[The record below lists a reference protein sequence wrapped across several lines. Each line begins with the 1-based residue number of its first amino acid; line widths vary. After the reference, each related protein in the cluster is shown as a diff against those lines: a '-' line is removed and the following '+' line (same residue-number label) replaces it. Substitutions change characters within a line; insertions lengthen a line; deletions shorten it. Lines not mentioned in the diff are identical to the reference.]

1 MLLSL
6 LWDQRAEFR
15 WNKQGVQHHPNP
27 RELNSC
33 SRESWGCPVQQ
44 FQRHCVYFRSAR
56 VYSRSARLPGLT
68 ELGSERCFEVA
79 PAVYT
84 ALWERCPGHLSWP
97 QLSWSTGQHSLAQR
111 ALSPMAHRCLA
122 HLVSLHSPPHTI
134 SVCFCPPVP
143 SPQLSSFSSEHLA
156 NKQTNKKKNPSSSWF
171 QPSQTG
177 GSCTRLIIVPIPS
190 QHSQCPLQ
198 KTRME
203 THSRIKKGQQRLL
216 RSDRRLLVMAH
227 SILDLQPS
235 QLKALHP
242 PGDAEN
248 SENSHPL
255 SNTPDLTPINT
266 KSGKISEPTQA
277 PHFLW
282 LLKR

>member
-6 LWDQRAEFR
+6 LWNQRAEFR

-33 SRESWGCPVQQ
+33 SRESCGCPVQQ

-84 ALWERCPGHLSWP
+84 ALWERCPGQLSWP
-97 QLSWSTGQHSLAQR
+97 QLSWSTGQHSLAQQ

-156 NKQTNKKKNPSSSWF
+156 NKQTNKQEKESLLLLVPAQPDWWKLHQADNCSHPISAQPVPTSENTDGDTLQDQERSAEAAQVRQEAAGDGTQHSGPAAIPAQGTTSSW
-171 QPSQTG
+171 
-177 GSCTRLIIVPIPS
+177 
-190 QHSQCPLQ
+190 
-198 KTRME
+198 
-203 THSRIKKGQQRLL
+203 
-216 RSDRRLLVMAH
+216 
-227 SILDLQPS
+227 
-235 QLKALHP
+235 
-242 PGDAEN
+242 
-248 SENSHPL
+248 
-255 SNTPDLTPINT
+255 
-266 KSGKISEPTQA
+266 
-277 PHFLW
+277 
-282 LLKR
+282 